1 MSIDPEEAAWERG
14 HRAAWR
20 SILGTA
26 IGQLGHTDDMTLEA
40 MVAERADAIAAL
52 RSLCAEFGDTEW
64 DDNLHLYDIIDK
76 HLGRHLRE
84 RQA

>member
-26 IGQLGHTDDMTLEA
+26 IGQLGHTDDITLEA
-40 MVAERADAIAAL
+40 MVAERSDAIRAL
-52 RSLCAEFGDTEW
+52 RSLCAEFGDTEG
-64 DDNLHLYDIIDK
+64 DERLHLADVIEK
-76 HLGRHLRE
+76 HLGRHLGERE
-84 RQA
+84 S